1 MLINPKSSK
10 VNMSDQ
16 SRQNSISM
24 PGGVYNNSSSKLAAN
39 QGQKSDKESNSK
51 DKESG
56 SSKVLTFAR
65 GLTRNS
71 PFDIITA
78 GKADSNRHKMQSDL

>member
-24 PGGVYNNSSSKLAAN
+24 PGGAYNNSSSKLAAN
-39 QGQKSDKESNSK
+39 
-51 DKESG
+51 
-56 SSKVLTFAR
+56 
-65 GLTRNS
+65 
-71 PFDIITA
+71 
-78 GKADSNRHKMQSDL
+78 

>member
-1 MLINPKSSK
+1 MQNG
-10 VNMSDQ
+10 VN
-16 SRQNSISM
+16 I
-24 PGGVYNNSSSKLAAN
+24 NSSNKLEAKI
-39 QGQKSDKESNSK
+39 GPKSDKESNSK
-51 DKESG
+51 DKEPG

-78 GKADSNRHKMQSDL
+78 GKADSNRHKMQSDLQFSNSNRVIP